1 MTQLVHKTTF
11 ARSFAGIIAILVAA
25 ESSFAHA
32 PEPREND
39 FFKIE
44 NAGFQA
50 DTSKSRPTLKYAFM
64 FVLKKPIKILRVRV
78 EDVSGNPPVLLV
90 DDTTPKISG
99 GRWHAM
105 TSARPMTPD
114 NFPWMFESS
123 DTKKSFRVTVSTLD
137 QGDLVFV
144 QPTKFYASVK
154 KAIIQLSSQPKK
166 KNK

>member
-1 MTQLVHKTTF
+1 MVLLYKMKLV
-11 ARSFAGIIAILVAA
+11 RCLVLLGAMLA
-25 ESSFAHA
+25 VSESCLAHA

-64 FVLKKPIKILRVRV
+64 FLLKKPIKILRVRV

-99 GRWHAM
+99 SRWRAM
-105 TSARPMTPD
+105 TPARPMTPD
-114 NFPWMFESS
+114 NFPWMFDASS
-123 DTKKSFRVTVSTLD
+123 TRKSFRVTVSTLG
-137 QGDLVFV
+137 QGDIVLV

-154 KAIIQLSSQPKK
+154 KVIIQISSQSKK

>member
-1 MTQLVHKTTF
+1 MNPLVHKTTF
-11 ARSFAGIIAILVAA
+11 ARCFAGIIAILVAA
-25 ESSFAHA
+25 GSCFAHA
-32 PEPREND
+32 PEPSEND

-64 FVLKKPIKILRVRV
+64 FLLKKPIKILRVRV

-99 GRWHAM
+99 GRWRAM
-105 TSARPMTPD
+105 TSALPMTPD

-123 DTKKSFRVTVSTLD
+123 DTRKSFRVTVSTFEN
-137 QGDLVFV
+137 GDIALV
-144 QPTKFYASVK
+144 QPTKFYAPVK
-154 KAIIQLSSQPKK
+154 KAIIQISSQPKK
-166 KNK
+166 KK

>member
-1 MTQLVHKTTF
+1 MALLYKMRLV
-11 ARSFAGIIAILVAA
+11 RCLVLLGAMLA
-25 ESSFAHA
+25 VSESCFAHA

-44 NAGFQA
+44 NAGFLA
-50 DTSKSRPTLKYAFM
+50 NTSKSRPTLKYAFM
-64 FVLKKPIKILRVRV
+64 FLLKKPIKILRVRV

-99 GRWHAM
+99 GQWRAM

-114 NFPWMFESS
+114 NFPWMFDSS
-123 DTKKSFRVTVSTLD
+123 DTRKSFRVTVSTPD
-137 QGDLVFV
+137 KGDIVLV
-144 QPTKFYASVK
+144 QPAKFYASIK
-154 KAIIQLSSQPKK
+154 KVIIQISRSKK